1 MNTNTAIVGGIIAI
15 VALVGLV
22 FYFGQSGGP
31 AENATSTPPV
41 TNGDNGGTTPTPAP
55 QAGAPR
61 AVTNSNVAPS
71 ESTAVVN
78 GTVNPNG
85 AFTSYWYE
93 YGVTTSFGNKTSN
106 QNVGAGYADISA
118 PDYITGLS
126 KDTTYYFRLVAE
138 NQFGRVAGTQYAF
151 RTTLNTPPPVG
162 SAPLVKSVAA
172 NGISRTTANL
182 NGEVT
187 PNKAATQYWFEYGK
201 TSDLGQTSGFTSVGD
216 GTAKVL
222 ASAALANLDPL
233 TTYYFRLNAQN
244 QFGTVNGGILNFRT
258 AGPAPVSPSA
268 PSATTRPA
276 NDVARTTAV
285 LRGTVDANSAET
297 TYWFEYSTDS
307 LLGSVLLKSTAQ
319 KSAGAGTNDLSVS
332 ADVTGLA
339 PDTTYYFRLV
349 AQNSLGTDRGDR
361 ETFKTRK

>member
-1 MNTNTAIVGGIIAI
+1 MNTQTAVVGGIIAI
-15 VALVGLV
+15 IALVGLV
-22 FYFGQSGGP
+22 FYFGQNAGP
-31 AENATSTPPV
+31 AGNATSTPS
-41 TNGDNGGTTPTPAP
+41 TSNGEDGGTTPTPSPVASAP
-55 QAGAPR
+55 S

-78 GTVNPNG
+78 GTVTPNG

-93 YGVTTSFGNKTSN
+93 YGVTTNFGNKTSN
-106 QNVGAGYADISA
+106 QNVGAGYQAISA

-151 RTTLNTPPPVG
+151 HTTLNTPPPVG

-187 PNKAATQYWFEYGK
+187 PNKSATQYWFEYGK
-201 TSDLGQTSGFTSVGD
+201 TPDLGQTSSFTSVGD
-216 GTAKVL
+216 GTVKVL
-222 ASAALANLDPL
+222 ASVALANLDPL

-244 QFGTVNGGILNFRT
+244 QFGTVNGGILNFKT
-258 AGPAPVSPSA
+258 AGPVAATA
-268 PSATTRPA
+268 PSATTRTPT
-276 NDVARTTAV
+276 NVQRTTAT
-285 LRGTVDANSAET
+285 LRGTVDPNGAET

-307 LLGSVLLKSTAQ
+307 LLGSVLLKATAQ
-319 KSAGAGTNDLSVS
+319 KSAGAGTNDVTVS
-332 ADVTGLA
+332 ADVSGLA
-339 PDTTYYFRLV
+339 PDTNYYFRLV
-349 AQNSLGTDRGDR
+349 AQSSQGTDRGDR
-361 ETFKTRK
+361 DEFKTKR